1 PLPISPP
8 LRLFAS
14 DARCASN
21 AMGFGLN
28 KLPRAA
34 DRTGRNVCGHE
45 IPRACLG
52 IVRQSLK
59 PGLAFSRPKHV
70 AAKLG
75 YPARPGGYRKGSGG
89 TREWRW
95 RRCRIELDRFQ
106 ST

>member
-1 PLPISPP
+1 LPISPP
-8 LRLFAS
+8 LRLFGS

-75 YPARPGGYRKGSGG
+75 YPAARRLQERFRRDSGVAMAPVS
-89 TREWRW
+89 
-95 RRCRIELDRFQ
+95 D
-106 ST
+106 